1 MGERIDDPAVLLD
14 FPVDVRAGRRTGH
27 ADERDGLP
35 ARDAV
40 PDGDERRGRV
50 VVAALEPFGV
60 LHADPASADLDP
72 AGRIDDAV
80 VGRDDDR
87 AIWRGDVNAG
97 VVSLEEL
104 ADRAGDRPD
113 EAARGVCDAS
123 HPRARGRVGAQ
134 VDALPA
140 RDAAPIELELRLV
153 QARPADARE
162 PAAVRAERA
171 GAEEIGGRSDPLI
184 SLVSRVPH
192 RYAIEHVP
200 AGHSR

>member
-1 MGERIDDPAVLLD
+1 MGERIDDPAVLLY
-14 FPVDVRAGRRTGH
+14 FPVDVRPGRRTSH

-35 ARDAV
+35 ARDAF

-80 VGRDDDR
+80 VRSHDDR
-87 AIWRGDVNAG
+87 AVGRGDVDAG

-113 EAARGVCDAS
+113 KAARGVLDAGQA
-123 HPRARGRVGAQ
+123 RARDRVGAQ

-140 RDAAPIELELRLV
+140 RDAGPIELELRLV
-153 QARPADARE
+153 QASPADAR
-162 PAAVRAERA
+162 
-171 GAEEIGGRSDPLI
+171 
-184 SLVSRVPH
+184 
-192 RYAIEHVP
+192 
-200 AGHSR
+200 

>member
-14 FPVDVRAGRRTGH
+14 FPVDVRPGRRTGH

-40 PDGDERRGRV
+40 PDGDERGGRV

-87 AIWRGDVNAG
+87 TIWRGYADAG
-97 VVSLEEL
+97 VVARKER
-104 ADRAGDRPD
+104 AARAGARRD
-113 EAARGVCDAS
+113 EAARAVRKAS
-123 HPRARGRVGAQ
+123 HARARDRVGAQ

-171 GAEEIGGRSDPLI
+171 GP
-184 SLVSRVPH
+184 
-192 RYAIEHVP
+192 
-200 AGHSR
+200 